1 MKPGDLLLFALNT
14 HAPAKHCAILV
25 APDRMVHGIEAHPVA
40 EVSLWAARGPR
51 HRLRFAFSFP
61 NLAD

>member
-1 MKPGDLLLFALNT
+1 
-14 HAPAKHCAILV
+14 
-25 APDRMVHGIEAHPVA
+25 MVHSIEAHPVA